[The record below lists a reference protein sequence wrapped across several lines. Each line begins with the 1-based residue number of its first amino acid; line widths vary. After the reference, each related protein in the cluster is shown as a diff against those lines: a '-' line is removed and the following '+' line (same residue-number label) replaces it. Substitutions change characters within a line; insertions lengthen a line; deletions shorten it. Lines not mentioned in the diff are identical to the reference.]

1 MKQTR
6 LFLKVKLM
14 SIERGNVFLARF
26 PHATGS
32 RGKRRPVV
40 VVQSNEYNQRLRHA
54 VVVQFTTNMS
64 DKDDPACLFIKA
76 DSPTGQAAGVTK
88 DSVVAGYLLSLMS
101 EDRLTDRIGHLTD
114 ETMSKVED
122 CLRVALSIA

>member
-1 MKQTR
+1 
-6 LFLKVKLM
+6 M

-26 PHATGS
+26 PRASGS

-40 VVQSNEYNQRLRHA
+40 VVQSNEYNQRFHHA

-64 DKDDPACLFIKA
+64 DKDDPACLYIKA
-76 DSPTGQAAGVTK
+76 GSPAGQAAGLTK

-101 EDRLTDRIGHLTD
+101 EDRLTDRIGQLTD
-114 ETMSKVED
+114 ESMNKLDD
-122 CLRVALSIA
+122 CLRVVLAIA